1 MESMILASA
10 SPRRRELLQMLGL
23 RFSVIPSAVE
33 ESLTAASPR
42 ELVEALARQKAEDI
56 FLRQSGDVVVIGSD
70 TVVSAEDGT
79 VFGKPE
85 DAADAARML
94 WRLSGRKH
102 WVSTGVAV
110 FVRRNGREVR
120 ESFVS
125 ESAVWMD
132 ELSPAEIEAYIAT
145 KEPLDKAGAYGIQG
159 LGAKYISRL
168 EGDYY
173 TVVGLPVHELYKKL
187 KEMQVISV

>member
-1 MESMILASA
+1 MESIILASA

-23 RFSVIPSAVE
+23 RFRVVPSAVE

-56 FLRQSGDVVVIGSD
+56 FLRQTGDVAVIGSD

-79 VFGKPE
+79 VFGKPA

-94 WRLSGRKH
+94 RQLSGRKH

-110 FVRRNGREVR
+110 FVRRNGRETR

-132 ELSPAEIEAYIAT
+132 ELSPSEIEAYIAT
-145 KEPLDKAGAYGIQG
+145 REPMDKAGAYGIQG
-159 LGAKYISRL
+159 LGARYISRL

-187 KEMQVISV
+187 KEMRVISV

>member
-1 MESMILASA
+1 MENIILASA

-23 RFSVIPSAVE
+23 RFTVCPSDKE
-33 ESLTAASPR
+33 EALTAASPR

-56 FLRQSGDVVVIGSD
+56 FSRQTGDAVVIGSD

-79 VFGKPE
+79 IFGKPA
-85 DAADAARML
+85 DAEDAARML
-94 WRLSGRKH
+94 RQLSGRRH
-102 WVSTGVAV
+102 RVSTGAAV
-110 FVRRNGREVR
+110 YVRRDGRERR

-125 ESAVWMD
+125 ESVVWMD
-132 ELSPAEIEAYIAT
+132 ELSPAEIEAYIASG
-145 KEPLDKAGAYGIQG
+145 EPMDKAGAYGIQG
-159 LGAKYISRL
+159 LGAKYISRI

>member
-1 MESMILASA
+1 MENIILASA

-23 RFSVIPSAVE
+23 RFAVLPSEKE
-33 ESLTAASPR
+33 EALTAASPR

-56 FLRQSGDVVVIGSD
+56 FSRQTGDAVVIGSD

-79 VFGKPE
+79 IFGKPKNAE
-85 DAADAARML
+85 DAARML
-94 WRLSGRKH
+94 RQLSGRKH
-102 WVSTGVAV
+102 RVSTGAAV
-110 FVRRNGREVR
+110 FARRDGRELR

-125 ESAVWMD
+125 ECAVWMD
-132 ELSPAEIEAYIAT
+132 ELSQAEIEAYIAT
-145 KEPLDKAGAYGIQG
+145 GEPMDKAGAYGIQG
-159 LGAKYISRL
+159 LGAKYISRI

>member
-1 MESMILASA
+1 MENIILASA

-23 RFSVIPSAVE
+23 RFAVLPSEKE
-33 ESLTAASPR
+33 EALTAASPR

-56 FLRQSGDVVVIGSD
+56 FSRQTGDAVVIGSD

-79 VFGKPE
+79 IFGKPKNAE
-85 DAADAARML
+85 DAARML
-94 WRLSGRKH
+94 RQLSGRKH
-102 WVSTGVAV
+102 LVSTGAAV
-110 FVRRNGREVR
+110 FVRRDGRELR

-125 ESAVWMD
+125 ECAVWMD
-132 ELSPAEIEAYIAT
+132 ELSQAEIEAYIAT
-145 KEPLDKAGAYGIQG
+145 GEPMDKAGAYGIQG
-159 LGAKYISRL
+159 LGAKYISRI

>member
-56 FLRQSGDVVVIGSD
+56 FSRQTGDVVVIGSD

-79 VFGKPE
+79 VFGKPA

-94 WRLSGRKH
+94 RQLSGRRH

-110 FVRRNGREVR
+110 FVRRNGREER

-132 ELSPAEIEAYIAT
+132 ELSPSEIEAYIAT
-145 KEPLDKAGAYGIQG
+145 QEPLDKAGAYGIQG

>member
-1 MESMILASA
+1 MESIILASA

-23 RFSVIPSAVE
+23 RFRVVPSAVE

-56 FLRQSGDVVVIGSD
+56 FLRQTGDVAVIGSD

-79 VFGKPE
+79 VFGKPA

-94 WRLSGRKH
+94 RQLSGRKH

-110 FVRRNGREVR
+110 FVRRNGREAR

-132 ELSPAEIEAYIAT
+132 ELSPSEIEAYIAT
-145 KEPLDKAGAYGIQG
+145 REPMDKAGAYGIQG
-159 LGAKYISRL
+159 LGARYISRL

>member
-1 MESMILASA
+1 MENIILASA

-23 RFSVIPSAVE
+23 RFAVLPSEKE
-33 ESLTAASPR
+33 EALTAASPR

-56 FLRQSGDVVVIGSD
+56 FSRQTGDAVVIGSD

-79 VFGKPE
+79 IFGKPKNAE
-85 DAADAARML
+85 DAARML
-94 WRLSGRKH
+94 RQLSGRKH
-102 WVSTGVAV
+102 RVSTGAAV
-110 FVRRNGREVR
+110 FVRRDGRELR

-125 ESAVWMD
+125 ECAVWMD
-132 ELSPAEIEAYIAT
+132 ELSQAEIEAYIAT
-145 KEPLDKAGAYGIQG
+145 GEPMDKAGAYGIQG
-159 LGAKYISRL
+159 LGAKYISRI